1 MCDCV
6 LCFSSIEKQSDRNLV
21 RGRGKFNVYEE
32 IISLQFTVH
41 DTIHH
46 ICKQCLG
53 KLQRRRGLRTRHTE
67 RRFTRFYV
75 LFEQQYKNYQEL
87 LFQHGL
93 NLYIMPIQQLLVSG
107 FRLLKWLY
115 NLNASQTVIGVC
127 YCNSFVT
134 YSVRCG

>member
-6 LCFSSIEKQSDRNLV
+6 LCFASIEKQSDRNLV

-41 DTIHH
+41 DTSHH

-87 LFQHGL
+87 LF
-93 NLYIMPIQQLLVSG
+93 
-107 FRLLKWLY
+107 
-115 NLNASQTVIGVC
+115 
-127 YCNSFVT
+127 
-134 YSVRCG
+134 